1 MSVELDYITRID
13 YQNVLPSEITQRV
26 DKILDFVRNSKDQWF
41 AAKTPEEVNLN
52 IPEIQSLVDR
62 FHLVTSGFGEIEIC
76 LNNPAFPIDDV
87 IEAAAKEEG
96 REYGMLIAQT
106 AAMNATDAEINVPPQ
121 LKEVNPEYW
130 WYDLIAL
137 SFSTA
142 LATSWETVSDLDR
155 FKEKENPGILM
166 LELYKL
172 GAARIG
178 FKNVDGEKKL
188 VIDFPILLNG
198 NRDLG
203 CWVEQD

>member
-76 LNNPAFPIDDV
+76 LNNPAFPIYDV
-87 IEAAAKEEG
+87 
-96 REYGMLIAQT
+96 
-106 AAMNATDAEINVPPQ
+106 
-121 LKEVNPEYW
+121 
-130 WYDLIAL
+130 IAL

-155 FKEKENPGILM
+155 FKQKENPGILM

-178 FKNVDGEKKL
+178 FKNVDG
-188 VIDFPILLNG
+188 
-198 NRDLG
+198 
-203 CWVEQD
+203 